1 MQVAILKLC
10 GVLVICTH
18 SLIAIN
24 GVHYIIRERGSVLY
38 LGMAQ
43 EFWDFAKLPIA

>member
-1 MQVAILKLC
+1 MQAQLLKLC
-10 GVLVICTH
+10 GVLAICTH

-24 GVHYIIRERGSVLY
+24 GIHYIIRER